1 MLGKCYG
8 YDLRLSVYSW
18 KMGFAKL
25 CYQQMKSQNTFQQEF
40 SACLDYLK
48 DKKKFREQ
56 VRMETFGSSS
66 HIDAELQINLVKEAL
81 TAISFGARMT
91 TQGWINQSGEA
102 FNPAIVKIF
111 KDKQARDGFISS
123 NFVRKLLAEQ
133 KVLDKF
139 IYNFYTSNDPSLLTN
154 PIFQSNSGRPNAKK
168 IMSLLYQSAET
179 KVMDIV
185 AEEVKLLGKN
195 VLARV
200 HDAIFI
206 DTKLSNYDRQNIE
219 FKVRDITGIDYLA
232 IDEEK
237 LNGFRGVSA
246 LVKKEEAEQ
255 ESLTAAQTLLA
266 QKNLATI

>member
-1 MLGKCYG
+1 MDIISTEIKILGK
-8 YDLRLSVYSW
+8 
-18 KMGFAKL
+18 K
-25 CYQQMKSQNTFQQEF
+25 
-40 SACLDYLK
+40 
-48 DKKKFREQ
+48 
-56 VRMETFGSSS
+56 
-66 HIDAELQINLVKEAL
+66 
-81 TAISFGARMT
+81 
-91 TQGWINQSGEA
+91 
-102 FNPAIVKIF
+102 
-111 KDKQARDGFISS
+111 
-123 NFVRKLLAEQ
+123 
-133 KVLDKF
+133 
-139 IYNFYTSNDPSLLTN
+139 
-154 PIFQSNSGRPNAKK
+154 
-168 IMSLLYQSAET
+168 
-179 KVMDIV
+179 
-185 AEEVKLLGKN
+185 